1 MAKLFLN
8 KLFESKSWTL
18 LTSARYILSYLGFL
32 CTLVIYFCRVN
43 LSIGKPHDLKMYKRF
58 LINTGWTISDQ
69 PVTDQVLS
77 RSNIL
82 AFIPIYVAI
91 VAMTERKYS
100 SLNVSESNG
109 TSEFEWGNQKQTTL
123 LSAYFYGYV
132 CTQIVGAW
140 LSSKFGFKWILFTT
154 TLTTSIL
161 TILSPFVADWGY
173 GWFFALRVLIG
184 NMKAVALEM
193 QN

>member
-1 MAKLFLN
+1 
-8 KLFESKSWTL
+8 
-18 LTSARYILSYLGFL
+18 
-32 CTLVIYFCRVN
+32 
-43 LSIGKPHDLKMYKRF
+43 
-58 LINTGWTISDQ
+58 
-69 PVTDQVLS
+69 
-77 RSNIL
+77 
-82 AFIPIYVAI
+82 
-91 VAMTERKYS
+91 MTERKYS
-100 SLNVSESNG
+100 SLNVSETNG

-184 NMKAVALEM
+184 KDEEALKMSYEFTINTGCFWGM
-193 QN
+193 LS